1 MMDIEDITE
10 VLAINLIGVVPED
23 EIIVVSTNRGEPAVT
38 EYTSRA
44 GEAYRRVARRL
55 LGKKCRLWLWNIMKE
70 SSINSEKCWEWQPG
84 KEEQDMAIWDLSAS
98 CWGGIVQQ
106 SSKERLRLVLVHDR
120 SNTAT
125 VDVLNELKEDLI
137 KVISEYMEIDE
148 NALEVSFSNSDNS
161 VALVANIPVIGM
173 RRAVGSKRGSAR
185 NYLTFCLDTG
195 TP

>member
-84 KEEQDMAIWDLSAS
+84 KEEQDMAIWDLFSKLL
-98 CWGGIVQQ
+98 GRDR
-106 SSKERLRLVLVHDR
+106 SSKVAKNACGWSWCMIAAIRLRL
-120 SNTAT
+120 
-125 VDVLNELKEDLI
+125 
-137 KVISEYMEIDE
+137 M
-148 NALEVSFSNSDNS
+148 F
-161 VALVANIPVIGM
+161 
-173 RRAVGSKRGSAR
+173 
-185 NYLTFCLDTG
+185 
-195 TP
+195 